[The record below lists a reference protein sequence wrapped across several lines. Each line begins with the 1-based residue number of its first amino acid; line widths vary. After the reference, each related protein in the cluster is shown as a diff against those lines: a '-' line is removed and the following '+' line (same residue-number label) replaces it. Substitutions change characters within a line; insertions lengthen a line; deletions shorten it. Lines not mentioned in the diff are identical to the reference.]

1 MQLIFI
7 ETMVYYLKFILQ
19 CVPYYINQPSK
30 LCWIQ
35 MQMGGTYA
43 HLNFFTIAKAPCQMS
58 IILSLL

>member
-1 MQLIFI
+1 MQLIFVENHGI
-7 ETMVYYLKFILQ
+7 LSEIILQ

-35 MQMGGTYA
+35 MQMGGAYA
-43 HLNFFTIAKAPCQMS
+43 HLNFFTIAKAPCQML